1 MFNASKLLLQAKQRP
16 LASTIRRQLP
26 LVRSYTAAVA
36 TPKAESQKL
45 FDEINAFWFAE
56 SDRLQEAGQV
66 GFQSWWFKPTSEI
79 DAQIKQRFQAVHS
92 EVIATKAHVENAKD
106 SAQGTLALI
115 VLLDQ
120 MGRNMYR
127 GEARAFAG
135 DAIARSLA
143 MYMVRR
149 KFHAELPPVKQSFV
163 YMPLMHAEDIEAQD
177 LSVQLYTELAEKL
190 GAPEQDAKNDDFGS
204 YAEMHRDVIRE
215 FGRFPSRNKALGRE
229 TTPEEAEWLKTAP
242 F

>member
-1 MFNASKLLLQAKQRP
+1 MLSALRANTLSNSAASRR
-16 LASTIRRQLP
+16 LAL
-26 LVRSYTAAVA
+26 LVRAYSSSPAA
-36 TPKAESQKL
+36 TKAESQKL
-45 FDEINAFWFAE
+45 FDEINSFWFGE
-56 SDRLQEAGQV
+56 SDRLHDAGKPS
-66 GFQSWWFKPTSEI
+66 FQKWWFQPNASI
-79 DAQIKQRFQAVHS
+79 DEQINQRFGALHS
-92 EVIATKAHVENAKD
+92 QVVSTKAHVDNAKETPD
-106 SAQGTLALI
+106 GTLALI

-127 GEARAFAG
+127 GQPQAYSG

-149 KFHAELPPVKQSFV
+149 KFHELLRPVKQSFV

-190 GAPEQDAKNDDFGS
+190 GAPDEDARNDDFGKF
-204 YAEMHRDVIRE
+204 AEMHRDVIRD
-215 FGRFPSRNKALGRE
+215 FGRFPTRNKALGRD